1 MLYAANTP
9 GYARC
14 TACLENHRQLKQVSI
29 MAKKKEELSRRELDQ
44 QIQTYKQDGGK
55 ITAVP
60 SGVSGV
66 QPKEKKAT
74 PA

>member
-1 MLYAANTP
+1 
-9 GYARC
+9 
-14 TACLENHRQLKQVSI
+14 

-44 QIQTYKQDGGK
+44 QIQTYKRDGGK

-74 PA
+74 PD